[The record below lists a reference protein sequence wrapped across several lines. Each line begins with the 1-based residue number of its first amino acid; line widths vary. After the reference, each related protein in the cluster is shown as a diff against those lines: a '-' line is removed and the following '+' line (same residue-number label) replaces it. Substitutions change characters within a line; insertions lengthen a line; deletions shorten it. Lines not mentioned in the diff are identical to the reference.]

1 MLFFKD
7 ICKNLEPLGME
18 NGKILDS
25 QIAASSHWND
35 QHDPTTTIERKASWN
50 GGLVSGKK

>member
-7 ICKNLEPLGME
+7 ICKNLELLGME

-35 QHDPTTTIERKASWN
+35 QHDPTTARLNAKQA
-50 GGLVSGKK
+50 GMGVGQR